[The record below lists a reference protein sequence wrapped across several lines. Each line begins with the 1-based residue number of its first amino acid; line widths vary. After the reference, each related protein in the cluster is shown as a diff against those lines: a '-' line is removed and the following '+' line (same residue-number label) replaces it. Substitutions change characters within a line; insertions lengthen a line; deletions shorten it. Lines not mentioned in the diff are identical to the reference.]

1 MLKRFRW
8 VGEPAVESFRALH
21 RPRLAWR
28 IAAVQRHV
36 PCPHTLSELLT
47 VAQAVLERRSQAGE
61 VAELGCFKGGSTAR
75 LSLVCADVG
84 KRLLVFD
91 SFEGLPEPEPGDAE
105 HEIQRPRTFKRGE
118 YAGTLEEVRENVRAH
133 GELGVCEFVPG
144 WLADS
149 LAEELTAPISV
160 AFVDVDLVA
169 STRDAIEGVWPR
181 VVPGGIVF
189 VHDATDPK
197 LAALLRD
204 QDWWRS
210 LGATPRDFALPA
222 ASDPNTLAWFLR

>member
-1 MLKRFRW
+1 M
-8 VGEPAVESFRALH
+8 VAL
-21 RPRLAWR
+21 
-28 IAAVQRHV
+28 
-36 PCPHTLSELLT
+36 
-47 VAQAVLERRSQAGE
+47 AVLERRSLPGE
-61 VAELGCFKGGSTAR
+61 IAELGCFKGGSTAR

-91 SFEGLPEPEPGDAE
+91 SFEGLPEPGTGDAE
-105 HEIQRPRTFKRGE
+105 HKIQRPRTFKQGE
-118 YAGTLEEVRENVRAH
+118 YAGTLEEVRENVRRN

-144 WLADS
+144 WLAET
-149 LAEELTAPISV
+149 LAGALTVPVSV

-169 STRDAIEGVWPR
+169 STRDAIEGVWPW

-197 LAALLRD
+197 LAALLSD
-204 QDWWRS
+204 QDWWKS

-222 ASDPNTLAWFLR
+222 TGDPNTLAWFIR